1 MAATG
6 SLLRSAVRT
15 PPFPAARVVLAF
27 PGAWVV
33 LVVPSVRVVLAGR
46 RSGVWV
52 AGVSRLS
59 QDDLGAVTQLVGAVD
74 HDAIAR
80 RKSRK
85 HLHAIA
91 VGHAELDRTHG
102 NGVVSGIDQIGK
114 GSGHAALDAR
124 SRHRGHVLVGVE
136 QQADVDELVR
146 EE

>member
-1 MAATG
+1 MSSLPVVGRMAATG

-15 PPFPAARVVLAF
+15 PPFP
-27 PGAWVV
+27 GAWVV
-33 LVVPSVRVVLAGR
+33 LVVPSVWVVLAGR

-74 HDAIAR
+74 YDAIAR

-102 NGVVSGIDQIGK
+102 NGVISRID
-114 GSGHAALDAR
+114 
-124 SRHRGHVLVGVE
+124 
-136 QQADVDELVR
+136 
-146 EE
+146 